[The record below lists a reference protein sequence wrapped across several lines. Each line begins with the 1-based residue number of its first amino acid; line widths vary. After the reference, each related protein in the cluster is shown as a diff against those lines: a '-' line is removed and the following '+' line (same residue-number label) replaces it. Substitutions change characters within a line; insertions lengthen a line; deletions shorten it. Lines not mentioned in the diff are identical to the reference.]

1 MSKINI
7 FKRIYRILWIE
18 IAPSCQKLGIFLEN
32 KMFRKLKLS
41 KNCTYFQTYRYKCP
55 QAFYYTVLQICNS
68 EFLSFTDKNNCLFTS
83 CWEFVKPY
91 FFFYFRLIIQPT
103 LPTNGLHNWWGD
115 LLFSNRCSPNWCFWE
130 SCATFMARRIN
141 LIVIFDVFPWA
152 PPAHWNEGKKKGSY
166 QKPVYLHLIY
176 YLMNHQITYAFCY
189 WN

>member
-1 MSKINI
+1 MSFLLHGFTNLQ
-7 FKRIYRILWIE
+7 FWISKFHWQE
-18 IAPSCQKLGIFLEN
+18 QFFVYFLLGICEA
-32 KMFRKLKLS
+32 M
-41 KNCTYFQTYRYKCP
+41 
-55 QAFYYTVLQICNS
+55 
-68 EFLSFTDKNNCLFTS
+68 
-83 CWEFVKPY
+83 